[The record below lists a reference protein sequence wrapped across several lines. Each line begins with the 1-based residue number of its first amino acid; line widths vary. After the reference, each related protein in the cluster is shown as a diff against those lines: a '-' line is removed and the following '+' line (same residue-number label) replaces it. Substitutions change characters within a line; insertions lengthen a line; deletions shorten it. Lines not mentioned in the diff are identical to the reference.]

1 MPENIKSLRR
11 RIRSIKNTKQITRA
25 MEMVSAAKLR
35 RAEETLRAARPY
47 SAKLQEV
54 LGRLAGSPAV
64 AAHPLAE
71 VRPVKKRLLIL
82 MTGDR
87 GLAGAF
93 NTSIIKVAESRLE
106 DKNSELY
113 SVGRKGTDY
122 FRSRPVTIVGSI
134 TDLGG
139 KISAERMNEV
149 ADEAMRRFLSGE
161 VDEVEILYNS
171 FVSTLVYRSTTER
184 LLPLTQESLL
194 APISSGKGQKA
205 VEIPAKGKAANTEYL
220 LEPSTEQVLE
230 VLLPRFVRSKVYM
243 CQAESLTAEYSARMV
258 AMSNATKNCA
268 ELIDALSLRMNK
280 ARQANITTE
289 IIEVVSGAQAL
300 KG

>member
-1 MPENIKSLRR
+1 MPENIKALRR

-35 RAEETLRAARPY
+35 RAEETLKAARPY
-47 SAKLQEV
+47 SGKLQEV
-54 LGRLAGSPAV
+54 LGRLSGSPAV
-64 AAHPLAE
+64 TAHPLAE

-82 MTGDR
+82 LTGDR

-93 NTSIIKVAESRLE
+93 NSSIIKVAEGKLE
-106 DKNSELY
+106 DGSRTFY

-122 FRSRPVTIVGSI
+122 FRSRKAPIAASI
-134 TDLGG
+134 TDLAG

-149 ADEAMRRFLSGE
+149 ANEAMRMFLAGE

-171 FVSTLVYRSTTER
+171 FVSTLVYRATTER
-184 LLPLTQESLL
+184 LLPLTQEALL
-194 APISSGKGQKA
+194 APISSGKGQKVA
-205 VEIPAKGKAANTEYL
+205 PVPEANATEYI
-220 LEPSTEQVLE
+220 LEPDTETVLE

-243 CQAESLTAEYSARMV
+243 CQAESITAEHSARMV
-258 AMSNATKNCA
+258 AMSNATKNC
-268 ELIDALSLRMNK
+268 EEMIDTLSLRMNK
-280 ARQANITTE
+280 ARQASITTE